1 MSQKMQDDIYRPQI
15 GDKSTPRPQP
25 DYEDGD
31 VFIFNQFRDI
41 SAKKTI
47 ALPLNII
54 IICTQ
59 GRMQLD
65 VNARTLVVES
75 SNILICP
82 TNTILSNELFSSDFE
97 CKVMGITDRFLQAFL
112 HSNINIWNET
122 LYINKVNII
131 EAKISDS
138 IFYQHLYEM
147 IRLLIDH
154 EQGPY
159 HKEMMQL
166 LVGETLLGIC
176 SILSKNSND
185 SLTVDSPRAEVLF
198 HKFIHLVSSNKI
210 KRQPVEYYARNL
222 RITPKYLSLICKR
235 ISGKTALHWIEDYVM
250 EDVRYYLRNTDL
262 SIKEIARF
270 MDMVEQGDASLEE
283 RLELFQA
290 RRDALLAQMDEL
302 KRTLNVLEY
311 KCWYYDVARESGTCD
326 TPKNMPFDELP
337 KRIQRIKA
345 KCRINRY

>member
-222 RITPKYLSLICKR
+222 RITPQYLSLIR
-235 ISGKTALHWIEDYVM
+235 QRTSGKTALHWTEDHAM

-262 SIKEIARF
+262 SIKEIAHTLGF
-270 MDMVEQGDASLEE
+270 PNLSFFGKYIK
-283 RLELFQA
+283 
-290 RRDALLAQMDEL
+290 RRYG
-302 KRTLNVLEY
+302 V
-311 KCWYYDVARESGTCD
+311 S
-326 TPKNMPFDELP
+326 PKVYRKQL
-337 KRIQRIKA
+337 RS
-345 KCRINRY
+345 